1 MKRIFVTLLAA
12 LLVFGLCA
20 CGTTQTALDTADTAD
35 EGDLAYITEKGT
47 MVIGIT
53 DYEPM
58 NFKDE
63 SGEWTGFDTEFAKL
77 VGEKLGVEIE
87 FIEIDWDNKQNEL
100 NSKSVDCI
108 WNGMTLTKEV
118 KASMETTKPYVINAQ
133 VVVMNADKVSEYEDV
148 ASLNDIAFSVE
159 AGSAG
164 EEALTENGIENYTAV
179 NTQADALMEVA
190 SGSAD
195 ACVIDI
201 TMANAMTGE
210 GTSYANLKSG
220 LALTEEEYGIGFRKG
235 SDAAKAVN
243 AIIDELKADGSLE
256 ALAEKYELTLAD

>member
-1 MKRIFVTLLAA
+1 MKKFLVTLLAA
-12 LLVFGLCA
+12 LLVFSLCA
-20 CGTTQTALDTADTAD
+20 CNAPERPTETAETTT
-35 EGDLAYITEKGT
+35 ESDLAYITEKGT
-47 MVIGIT
+47 LVIGIT

-63 SGEWTGFDTEFAKL
+63 SGEWTGFDTEFAYL
-77 VGEKLGVEIE
+77 VGEKLGVDVE

-108 WNGMTLTKEV
+108 WNGMTLTDEV
-118 KASMETTKPYVINAQ
+118 MSSMETTKPYVINAQ
-133 VVVMNADKVSEYEDV
+133 VVVMNADKVSEYADV
-148 ASLNDIAFSVE
+148 DSLKDLKFSVE

-164 EEALTENGIENYTAV
+164 EEALTENGIENFTAV

-210 GTSYANLKSG
+210 GTSYEKLTAG
-220 LALTEEEYGIGFRKG
+220 LPLTEEEYGIGFRKG
-235 SDAAKAVN
+235 SDAAKGVDE
-243 AIIDELKADGSLE
+243 IIDELKADGSLE
-256 ALAEKYELTLAD
+256 ELAEKYELTLAD